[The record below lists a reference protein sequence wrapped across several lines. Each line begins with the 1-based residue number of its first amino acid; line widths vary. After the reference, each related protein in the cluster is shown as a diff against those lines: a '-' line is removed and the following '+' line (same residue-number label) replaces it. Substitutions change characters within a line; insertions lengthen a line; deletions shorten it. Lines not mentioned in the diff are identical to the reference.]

1 MALRPTRRWGALALA
16 FGALVTGGVLVAPA
30 TQAQQDP
37 PSFYDTP
44 ASLPPNN
51 GDIVRAEAMT
61 FYLDP
66 LKVTRIEADVHRVMY
81 RSSDR
86 DGTPI
91 AVTGTVIT
99 PRTPWLG
106 AGERPIIGYAPG
118 TQGLGDHCAP
128 TRQAAMGTEYEGLFL
143 AGLVLRG
150 YGIAMTDYQ
159 GLGTAGVHTYM
170 NRVVQGTAVL
180 DSIRAAQRLPEAG
193 LPDDG
198 PVAISGYSQGGGA
211 SASAAEL
218 HPAYAPEL
226 DVKGAVA
233 GAVPADLVKVGVNI
247 DGGLYVAFLGYALA
261 GLAAGYDIDLSP
273 LLNDR
278 GKQVLSEVEQ
288 YCTIEA
294 VARFAL
300 TRSADLTVD
309 GRPFTDHLSE
319 RPDLQRIADEQ
330 TLGTLKPSVPVLVNH
345 SWLDDVIPFKVGKKL
360 STDWCGLGANVRFS
374 ANLGP
379 THVGGA
385 VAAQPKIYLWL
396 ESRFAGVPALS
407 NCRNVPLP

>member
-16 FGALVTGGVLVAPA
+16 FGALVAGGVLVAPA
-30 TQAQQDP
+30 TQAQEDP
-37 PSFYDTP
+37 PSFYDVP
-44 ASLPPNN
+44 ATLPPNN
-51 GDIVRAEAMT
+51 GDIVRAEPMT
-61 FYLDP
+61 FYLEP
-66 LKVTRIEADVHRVMY
+66 VRLTRIEADVHRIMY
-81 RSSDR
+81 RSTDR
-86 DGTPI
+86 VGTPI
-91 AVTGTVIT
+91 AVTGMVIT

-159 GLGTAGVHTYM
+159 GLGTPGVHTYM

-193 LPDDG
+193 LPDSG
-198 PVAISGYSQGGGA
+198 PVAVSGYSQGGGA
-211 SASAAEL
+211 SAAAAEL

-226 DVKGAVA
+226 DVRGAVA

-261 GLAAGYDIDLSP
+261 GLAAGYDLDLTTM
-273 LLNDR
+273 LNER
-278 GKQVLSEVEQ
+278 GKQVLGEVEK

-294 VARFAL
+294 VARYAL

-309 GRPFTDHLSE
+309 GRPFTDHLAE
-319 RPDLQRIADEQ
+319 RPDLQKVADEQ
-330 TLGTLKPSVPVLVNH
+330 IIGRLKPSVPLLVNH
-345 SWLDDVIPFKVGKKL
+345 SRLDDVIPFKVGRKL
-360 STDWCGLGANVRFS
+360 AADWCDLGANVRFS
-374 ANLGP
+374 PNLGP

-385 VAAQPKIYLWL
+385 VADQPEIYLWL
-396 ESRFAGVPALS
+396 ESRFARVPALS
-407 NCRNVPLP
+407 NCWNALLP